1 MKKRILCLS
10 MVIVLILSASVL
22 VSCESAAP
30 EEGTVTRLTV
40 DINPSIELM
49 VDDEGLVV
57 SATALNDDGSILIA
71 GEALVGKTP
80 EEAVELV
87 VSLAAETG
95 YLVQG
100 NVEVADNT
108 VKISVSGDSKYAEQ
122 LRKAVEKK
130 AEAVLEKFD
139 IDGKIERAEALETEA
154 LRRMALETGL
164 YTEEQLAAMTDE
176 QLCEVIAMGRIE
188 TALLLTEDMRRAYY
202 AAREYEI
209 SFAESQATAKI
220 IEGMGGVYS
229 LTYGVYKAA
238 LDVYSAAI
246 AELEELRYELL
257 VSPESEYQKSLAEL
271 RDAKVELLK
280 QKTYTASLDVNGEE
294 YASASVTLQLDEEK
308 YDRALEVYE
317 AHGQRANEAIDKVLE
332 RMKQAESKLR
342 ELESTIFDEDV
353 EARLT
358 ESAAE
363 LEAAMNEAKNGFFE
377 KFEAAHAEDIAAVEQ
392 ALIAKKQQLKES
404 VEGAK

>member
-1 MKKRILCLS
+1 
-10 MVIVLILSASVL
+10 MVIVLVISSFVF
-22 VSCESAAP
+22 VSCANVAP

-49 VDDEGLVV
+49 VDDENMVV

-100 NVEVADNT
+100 NVEVSDNT
-108 VKISVSGDSKYAEQ
+108 VRISVSGGSKYTEQ
-122 LRKAVEKK
+122 LQKAVEKK

-139 IDGKIERAEALETEA
+139 IEGKVERIDALETAA
-154 LRRMALETGL
+154 LRQLALETGL
-164 YTEEQLAAMTDE
+164 YSEEQLSGMTDE
-176 QLCEVIAMGRIE
+176 QLYKVIALGRIE
-188 TALLLTEDMRRAYY
+188 TALLLTEDMRNAYY

-209 SFAESQATAKI
+209 AFAESQATAKI
-220 IEGMGGVYS
+220 IQGMGGLYN
-229 LTYGVYKAA
+229 LTYTAYKTA
-238 LDVYSAAI
+238 LDVYSAVI

-257 VSPESEYQKSLAEL
+257 VSPDSEYQKSLAEL

-280 QKTYTASLDVNGEE
+280 QKTYTASLDINGEE
-294 YASASVTLQLDEEK
+294 YASASVTLQLSEEQYNK
-308 YDRALEVYE
+308 ALEAYE
-317 AHGQRANEAIDKVLE
+317 ALGQRANEAIDKVLE
-332 RMKQAESKLR
+332 RMKQAESKLK
-342 ELESTIFDEDV
+342 ELESTIFDEDI

-363 LEAAMNEAKNGFFE
+363 LEAAMNAAKDGFFD

>member
-10 MVIVLILSASVL
+10 MVIVLVISSFVF
-22 VSCESAAP
+22 VSCANVAP

-49 VDDEGLVV
+49 VDDENMVV

-100 NVEVADNT
+100 NVEVSDNT
-108 VKISVSGDSKYAEQ
+108 VRISVSGGSKYTEQ
-122 LRKAVEKK
+122 LQKAVEKK

-139 IDGKIERAEALETEA
+139 IEGKVERIDALETAA
-154 LRRMALETGL
+154 LRQLALETGL
-164 YTEEQLAAMTDE
+164 YSEEQLSGMTDE
-176 QLCEVIAMGRIE
+176 QLYKVIALGRIE
-188 TALLLTEDMRRAYY
+188 TALLLTEDMRNAYY

-209 SFAESQATAKI
+209 AFAESQATAKI
-220 IEGMGGVYS
+220 IQGMGGLYN
-229 LTYGVYKAA
+229 LTYTAYKTA
-238 LDVYSAAI
+238 LDVYSAVI

-257 VSPESEYQKSLAEL
+257 VSPDSEYQKSLAEL

-280 QKTYTASLDVNGEE
+280 QKTYTASLDINGEE
-294 YASASVTLQLDEEK
+294 YASASVTLQLSEEQYNK
-308 YDRALEVYE
+308 ALEAYE
-317 AHGQRANEAIDKVLE
+317 ALGQRANEAIDKVLE
-332 RMKQAESKLR
+332 RMKQAESKLK
-342 ELESTIFDEDV
+342 ELESTIFDEDI

-363 LEAAMNEAKNGFFE
+363 LEAAMNAAKDGFFD

>member
-10 MVIVLILSASVL
+10 MVIVLVISSFVF
-22 VSCESAAP
+22 VSCANVAP

-49 VDDEGLVV
+49 VDDENMVV

-100 NVEVADNT
+100 NVEVSDNT
-108 VKISVSGDSKYAEQ
+108 VRISVSGDSKYAEQ
-122 LRKAVEKK
+122 LQKAVEKK

-139 IDGKIERAEALETEA
+139 IEGKVERIDALETAA
-154 LRRMALETGL
+154 LRQLALETGL
-164 YTEEQLAAMTDE
+164 YSEEQLSGMTDE
-176 QLCEVIAMGRIE
+176 QLYEVIALGRIE
-188 TALLLTEDMRRAYY
+188 TALLLTEDMRNAYY

-209 SFAESQATAKI
+209 AFAESQATAKI
-220 IEGMGGVYS
+220 IQGMGGLYN
-229 LTYGVYKAA
+229 LTYTAYKTA
-238 LDVYSAAI
+238 LDVYSAVI

-257 VSPESEYQKSLAEL
+257 VSPDSEYQKSLAEL

-280 QKTYTASLDVNGEE
+280 QKTYTASLDINGEE
-294 YASASVTLQLDEEK
+294 YASASVTLQLSEEQYNK
-308 YDRALEVYE
+308 ALEAYE
-317 AHGQRANEAIDKVLE
+317 ALGQRANEAIDKVLE
-332 RMKQAESKLR
+332 RMKQAESKLK
-342 ELESTIFDEDV
+342 ELESTIFDEDI

-363 LEAAMNEAKNGFFE
+363 LEAAMNAAKDGFFD

>member
-1 MKKRILCLS
+1 
-10 MVIVLILSASVL
+10 MVIVLVISSFVF
-22 VSCESAAP
+22 VSCANVAP

-49 VDDEGLVV
+49 VDDENMVV

-80 EEAVELV
+80 EDAVELV

-100 NVEVADNT
+100 NVEVSDNT

-122 LRKAVEKK
+122 LQKAVEKK

-139 IDGKIERAEALETEA
+139 IEGKVERIDALETAA
-154 LRRMALETGL
+154 LRQLALETGL
-164 YTEEQLAAMTDE
+164 YSEEQLSGMTDE
-176 QLCEVIAMGRIE
+176 QLYEVIALGRIE
-188 TALLLTEDMRRAYY
+188 TALLLTEDMRNAYY

-220 IEGMGGVYS
+220 IQGMGGLYN
-229 LTYGVYKAA
+229 LTYTAYKTA
-238 LDVYSAAI
+238 LDVYSAVI

-257 VSPESEYQKSLAEL
+257 VSPDSEYQKSLAEL

-280 QKTYTASLDVNGEE
+280 QKTYTASLDINGEE
-294 YASASVTLQLDEEK
+294 YASASVTLQLSEEQYNK
-308 YDRALEVYE
+308 ALDAYE
-317 AHGQRANEAIDKVLE
+317 ALGQRANEAIDKVLE
-332 RMKQAESKLR
+332 RMKQAESKLK
-342 ELESTIFDEDV
+342 ELESTIFDEDI

-363 LEAAMNEAKNGFFE
+363 LEAAMNAAKDGFFD

-404 VEGAK
+404 VEGTK